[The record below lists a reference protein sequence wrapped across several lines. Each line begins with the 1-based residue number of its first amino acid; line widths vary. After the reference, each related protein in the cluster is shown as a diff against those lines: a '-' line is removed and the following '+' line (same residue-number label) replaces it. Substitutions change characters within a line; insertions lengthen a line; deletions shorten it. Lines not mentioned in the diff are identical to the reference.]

1 MPTSVERETYRASSM
16 KFTKEG
22 IIFEEAGSIQRRVPY
37 SWIGGAGMGQ
47 GRCEVDWRSPTGK
60 EGKEI
65 LGHRYETDIFNLV
78 KYLKNNLSLD
88 ELVGSAASVA
98 QKAVSSTPSAIQK
111 ALNSTAP
118 SVQESRPVSVKI
130 SDIDLIKA
138 TERPI
143 ATYDAH
149 KALEYFSQMGVSAS
163 VLPFHRGVHR
173 KYWPAR
179 GLRLSAR
186 SEKFKDLEVVKEVE
200 RDLKKEISDKVSL
213 LEVHDDRIEIL
224 LGVFKSE

>member
-22 IIFEEAGSIQRRVPY
+22 VIFEEAGSIQRRVPY
-37 SWIGGAGMGQ
+37 SWISGAGMGQ

-60 EGKEI
+60 EGEEI

-118 SVQESRPVSVKI
+118 SVQESRPVSVEMPGI
-130 SDIDLIKA
+130 SLIKA

-143 ATYDAH
+143 AIYDAN

-163 VLPFHRGVHR
+163 VLLDRAVHR
-173 KYWPAR
+173 IDWPTC
-179 GLRLSAR
+179 GLHLSAQ
-186 SEKFKDLEVVKEVE
+186 SEKFKDPEVVKKVE
-200 RDLKKEISDKVSL
+200 RDLKKEISDKVRL